1 MDFMD
6 PGGMWMFWISALIGF
21 LFTIALLVLAI
32 LAIIWLVRQLTRQ
45 SGGGGGSADLVM
57 RELELRYARGEIDR
71 ETFLK
76 TRKDLQGRS

>member
-6 PGGMWMFWISALIGF
+6 PGGMWIFWISALIGF
-21 LFTIALLVLAI
+21 LFTIALLVLAV
-32 LAIIWLVRQLTRQ
+32 LAIIWLVRQLTRHP
-45 SGGGGGSADLVM
+45 GGGAASADHVM

-76 TRKDLQGRS
+76 IRKDLQGRS